1 MQHWVSKIKHHHVQ
15 VEEMQHWVSKIKHH
29 HVQVEDAKTQAI
41 KMKRT
46 MQHLVKDQIVS
57 KNKLLNVLGK
67 LETVTIQW

>member
-1 MQHWVSKIKHHHVQ
+1 MIK
-15 VEEMQHWVSKIKHH
+15 EKDIARKEMQHWVSKIKHH